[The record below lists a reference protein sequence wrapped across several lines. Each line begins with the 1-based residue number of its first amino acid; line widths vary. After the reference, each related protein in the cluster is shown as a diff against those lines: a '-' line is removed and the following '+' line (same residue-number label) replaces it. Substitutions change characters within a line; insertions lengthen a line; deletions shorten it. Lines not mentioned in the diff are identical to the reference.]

1 MFIENEKET
10 PLAKYKLLEK
20 YSQFIGL
27 KNNIKTSVG
36 ARRALPLQLS
46 SALFTEHI
54 DFDLSYFPLKHLGY
68 KVIVASMM
76 DILAMN
82 GVPTQVRVNLALSN
96 RFAEEAIDELMSGVI
111 FCCSKFKIDLAG
123 LDFKPSATG
132 LTIAVSMLGEVAPE
146 EAVGRNGA
154 QENELICVTGDLGSA
169 YTGLILLEREKKV
182 FEADPSQQPDFIGVD
197 YLLERYLK
205 PEPPG
210 LLSTPLIPRQRGIC
224 AEGSPSPAGEM
235 CGGLSPAG
243 GGLRRWINIKP
254 TSMINL
260 NDGLAT
266 GLIHLC
272 NASKLGC
279 TIFEEKLP
287 IDILTFDKLKE
298 LGIVATTIA
307 LNGGEDYELLFTV
320 KQEEYEKIKE
330 IKEVSVIGY
339 MTPEAAGRYII
350 TNDNK
355 QFELRA
361 QGF

>member
-1 MFIENEKET
+1 MFTKNEKENSF
-10 PLAKYKLLEK
+10 AKYKLLEK
-20 YSQFIGL
+20 FSQFIDCE
-27 KNNIKTSVG
+27 NNMCASVG
-36 ARRALPLQLS
+36 ARRALPLPLS

-68 KVIVASMM
+68 KIIVASIM

-82 GVPTQVRVNLALSN
+82 GTPTQVRVNLALSN
-96 RFAEEAIDELMSGVI
+96 RFAEEAIDELMSGII
-111 FCCSKFKIDLAG
+111 FCCSKFKIDLVG

-146 EAVGRNGA
+146 EKVGKSGA
-154 QENELICVTGDLGSA
+154 KENELICVTGDLGSA

-182 FEADPSQQPDFIGVD
+182 FQADPSQQPDFIGVD

-205 PEPPG
+205 PEPP
-210 LLSTPLIPRQRGIC
+210 
-224 AEGSPSPAGEM
+224 AW
-235 CGGLSPAG
+235 AG
-243 GGLRRWINIKP
+243 GWTNIKP

-298 LGIVATTIA
+298 LNIVATTIA

-320 KQEEYEKIKE
+320 KQEDYEKIKE

-339 MTPEAAGRYII
+339 MTPETSGRYIV
-350 TNDNK
+350 TNDSR
-355 QFELRA
+355 QFELKA

>member
-1 MFIENEKET
+1 MNTYLEKENN
-10 PLAKYKLLEK
+10 LAKYQLLEK
-20 YSQFIGL
+20 FSPFI
-27 KNNIKTSVG
+27 KPQN
-36 ARRALPLQLS
+36 RRA

-68 KVIVASMM
+68 KVIVATMM
-76 DILAMN
+76 DIFAMN
-82 GVPTQVRVNLALSN
+82 ATPKQVGINVALSN
-96 RFAEEAIDELMSGVI
+96 RFSENAIEELMGGVI
-111 FCCSKFKIDLAG
+111 HCCARYNIDIVE

-132 LTIAVSMLGEVAPE
+132 LIIAVSMTGEAEPDRSVSIAS
-146 EAVGRNGA
+146 A

-182 FEADPSQQPDFIGVD
+182 FEADPTQQPDFIGID

-205 PEPPG
+205 PEPPEWA
-210 LLSTPLIPRQRGIC
+210 LSVRTQDFAPL
-224 AEGSPSPAGEM
+224 
-235 CGGLSPAG
+235 
-243 GGLRRWINIKP
+243 P
-254 TSMINL
+254 TSMIHL

-266 GLIHLC
+266 GLIRLC

-287 IDILTFDKLKE
+287 IDILTFDKLKD

-320 KQEEYEKIKE
+320 KQDDYDRIKDIKE
-330 IKEVSVIGY
+330 ISVIGY
-339 MTPEAAGRYII
+339 MTPESSGRNIV

-355 QFELRA
+355 QFELKA

>member
-1 MFIENEKET
+1 MITQPEKE
-10 PLAKYKLLEK
+10 PSLVKYKLLENF
-20 YSQFIGL
+20 SQFIDS
-27 KNNIKTSVG
+27 KNN
-36 ARRALPLQLS
+36 AALS

-68 KVIVASMM
+68 KVIVATMM

-82 GVPTQVRVNLALSN
+82 GTPTQVRISMALSN
-96 RFAEEAIDELMSGVI
+96 RFAEEAINELMSGIV
-111 FCCSKFKIDLAG
+111 FCCSKFKIDLVG
-123 LDFKPSATG
+123 LDFKPSALG
-132 LTIAVSMLGEVAPE
+132 LIIATSMIGEIAPDQE
-146 EAVGRNGA
+146 VGRTGA
-154 QENELICVTGDLGSA
+154 KENELICVTGDLGSA

-182 FEADPSQQPDFIGVD
+182 FQADPSQQPDFIGVD

-205 PEPPG
+205 PEPPAWALRNVG
-210 LLSTPLIPRQRGIC
+210 AYCNTPLPV
-224 AEGSPSPAGEM
+224 
-235 CGGLSPAG
+235 
-243 GGLRRWINIKP
+243 KP

-260 NDGLAT
+260 TDGLAT

-287 IDILTFDKLKE
+287 IDILTFDKLKD

-320 KQEEYEKIKE
+320 KQEDYEKIKE
-330 IKEVSVIGY
+330 IKEISVIGY
-339 MTPEAAGRYII
+339 MTPESSGRHII
-350 TNDNK
+350 TNDNR
-355 QFELRA
+355 QFELKA